1 MARSEQS
8 KLECETI
15 IRWDDTDSPAVLW
28 TASPKVRKE
37 WESYGFPVEPYGGGW
52 RVQCPVDRISYKPFK
67 KSSK

>member
-15 IRWDDTDSPAVLW
+15 IRWDETDSPAVLW

-37 WESYGFPVEPYGGGW
+37 WESYGFRPVVSGGGF
-52 RVQCPVDRISYKPFK
+52 RVECPVDRITYRTLK
-67 KSSK
+67 K